1 MAKRTIHI
9 TDYDMQRL
17 RKLLEGTQYWNKKDR
32 EYLAHLEEEWDRA
45 SIVPSKKVPADV
57 VTMNSEVEVCDL
69 DSGKSMTLRL
79 VFPGDADFERGRISI
94 LAPIGTALLGYRTG
108 DTVEWAVPA
117 GTRRFRID
125 RMVYQPEAAGDYH
138 L

>member
-1 MAKRTIHI
+1 MSTRRIHI
-9 TDYDMQRL
+9 TDSDMKRL
-17 RKLLEGTQYWNKKDR
+17 RQLLDGTKAWSQR
-32 EYLAHLEEEWDRA
+32 DRA
-45 SIVPSKKVPADV
+45 YLDDLEQELDRAVEVPSKKVPADV